1 MSIPKWKIE
10 LSFVFTVKLHRPIEN
25 MISSQER
32 LDLHK
37 LLRESDAVDNTE
49 TIRRVQHSGPLI
61 ESLRT
66 MELLKRSHKELR
78 ETNPEE
84 FFLLCTEKC
93 KFYFTNYMD
102 LFRRQLKD
110 ELNLAIMIRMIRFME
125 LIEQNQT
132 PQHEASVMVGKYL
145 KELYVDSAIRHAE
158 HLDEQNGDA
167 VSAKEDREENNIGWK
182 DYKMAYA
189 K

>member
-1 MSIPKWKIE
+1 
-10 LSFVFTVKLHRPIEN
+10 
-25 MISSQER
+25 MISSQDR

-49 TIRRVQHSGPLI
+49 TIRRVKHSGPLI
-61 ESLRT
+61 ESLRA

-78 ETNPEE
+78 ETSPEQ
-84 FFLLCTEKC
+84 FFILCTEKC
-93 KFYFTNYMD
+93 NFYFTNYMD

-125 LIEQNQT
+125 LIEQNQVT
-132 PQHEASVMVGKYL
+132 QHEASVIVGKYL
-145 KELYVDSAIRHAE
+145 KELYVDSAIRHAD
-158 HLDEQNGDA
+158 HLDEQSNQDEGEA
-167 VSAKEDREENNIGWK
+167 SERTENNIGWK
-182 DYKMAYA
+182 DYKLAYA